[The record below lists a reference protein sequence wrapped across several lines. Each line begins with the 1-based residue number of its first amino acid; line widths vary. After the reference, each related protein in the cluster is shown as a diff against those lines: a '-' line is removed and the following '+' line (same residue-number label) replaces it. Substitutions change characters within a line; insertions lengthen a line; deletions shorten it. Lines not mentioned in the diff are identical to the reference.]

1 LGNDKL
7 SPLDIKQ
14 TQLLYQCADMNR
26 GWTKWSL
33 WTNCDKSCAGGTQER
48 TRVCTSLKNG
58 KQQCDGEKI
67 QKRVCNMQDC
77 PDWPN
82 FPSDFSFEH
91 LRVDRDKQAECV
103 LAYERA
109 DYQEWNSY
117 SFCNRGK
124 RNIQMRWSD
133 QGAITDLKCTQIFEP
148 KESENN
154 GWYDNYLCIPKS
166 APYNFTWSYEGKIAN
181 LACIQWYA
189 KEGRDGW
196 DNNFLCAANK
206 DAHIIP
212 GSDPLPTLVPIHGK
226 WAQWSPWSMC
236 NKECGKGKQR
246 RLRICNNPKPS
257 NGGKSCFG
265 KFFEDQECNIQPC
278 PTCGGVF
285 TGGKG
290 EFHSPNYPSNYPSN
304 TNCTWIIEGNQK
316 DKIRLTITSFDF
328 EKFFDEPCKF
338 DYLKIHENNSTGR
351 EIGTYCGNEIPKY
364 IESKGTAL
372 WVNMITD
379 RQDNRAGFRASWEVQ
394 EKSHPEACG
403 GIIKGVT
410 GTFSTPNFPKSYPP
424 QTTCHWIIEVP
435 DDFYIQMKFIRF
447 DLEKHSICKYDSVE
461 VRDGGERNSPQ
472 LGRYCGLN
480 PIKGTLKT
488 RTNKATIK
496 FISDRSTE
504 KTGFKLLWRAYKR
517 KVVTKVISNK
527 VDDRGKKV
535 KDV

>member
-1 LGNDKL
+1 LWPGALIPYTFARSLGRLPDAKGIIKEAISEWEQSTCIRFVERTNEVDYVEFAINYGCNADVGRRGDKQIISLGDGCLHKSVVVHEIGHVIGFWHEQNRPDRDEHVTIYTDNIMDAYKTAFAKFSRYRIDSLKVAYDYNSIMHYGSKAFSKNGLPTILPNRDDIFTLGNDKL

-206 DAHIIP
+206 DAHIIS
-212 GSDPLPTLVPIHGK
+212 GADPLPTLVPVHGK
-226 WAQWSPWSMC
+226 WAQWSAWSMC
-236 NKECGKGKQR
+236 NKECGKGKQEGYAYV
-246 RLRICNNPKPS
+246 I
-257 NGGKSCFG
+257 
-265 KFFEDQECNIQPC
+265 IQNHQ
-278 PTCGGVF
+278 TVANLVLENF
-285 TGGKG
+285 
-290 EFHSPNYPSNYPSN
+290 S
-304 TNCTWIIEGNQK
+304 
-316 DKIRLTITSFDF
+316 KI
-328 EKFFDEPCKF
+328 K
-338 DYLKIHENNSTGR
+338 NV
-351 EIGTYCGNEIPKY
+351 TYNHV
-364 IESKGTAL
+364 L
-372 WVNMITD
+372 
-379 RQDNRAGFRASWEVQ
+379 
-394 EKSHPEACG
+394 H
-403 GIIKGVT
+403 
-410 GTFSTPNFPKSYPP
+410 
-424 QTTCHWIIEVP
+424 
-435 DDFYIQMKFIRF
+435 
-447 DLEKHSICKYDSVE
+447 VE
-461 VRDGGERNSPQ
+461 VCLLVAKVNSIPPTTLPTTQ
-472 LGRYCGLN
+472 VIQIARGLSKE
-480 PIKGTLKT
+480 IKK
-488 RTNKATIK
+488 IK
-496 FISDRSTE
+496 
-504 KTGFKLLWRAYKR
+504 
-517 KVVTKVISNK
+517 
-527 VDDRGKKV
+527 
-535 KDV
+535 